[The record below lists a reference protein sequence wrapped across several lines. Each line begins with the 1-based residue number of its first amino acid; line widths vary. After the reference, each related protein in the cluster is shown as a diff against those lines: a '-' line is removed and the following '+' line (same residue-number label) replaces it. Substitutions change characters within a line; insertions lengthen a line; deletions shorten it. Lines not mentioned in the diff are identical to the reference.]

1 MSISIFAVGNYP
13 LDEVTRTEGLSIAA
27 MERQTAAEDDARP
40 PPSARQLSVE
50 ARVAELHEQLA
61 ELREAERRSAELG
74 EERDE
79 LREQVLEAAEEREDL
94 RRLRRRNRLALGA
107 RVLEQREAAGA
118 ETRRVSEVLCVFR
131 SLEIVHIDARRK
143 LNYDCNL

>member
-1 MSISIFAVGNYP
+1 
-13 LDEVTRTEGLSIAA
+13 

-94 RRLRRRNRLALGA
+94 NRLLRVNRRLRRRNRLALGA
-107 RVLEQREAAGA
+107 PVLEQREAAEA
-118 ETRRVSEVLCVFR
+118 ETRRVS
-131 SLEIVHIDARRK
+131 
-143 LNYDCNL
+143 